1 MISALVLA
9 PLVLAAV
16 LLGGLVFTALVAVVA
31 VMALWEWTDVTGA
44 DRPELIRLAAL
55 VSLPAG
61 LFALSLL
68 DADWP
73 IALIAV
79 PAFLALIAG
88 YWRAEFRWLG
98 LGLLYVSIPCAAL
111 IVLRG
116 VDPFGMGAII
126 FIVAAVWA
134 TDIAAY
140 FGGRGLGGPKLW
152 SRISPKKTWSGA
164 ITGVVAGAAA
174 GAIVIAFSKPESL
187 TAGFILAGIL
197 SVSAQAADLLESAVK
212 RAFGVKDSGRIIP
225 GHGGVLDRVDGLF
238 GAAALAW
245 LLAGVGLG
253 GDILVL
259 PQDIV
264 AMAGGGS

>member
-1 MISALVLA
+1 
-9 PLVLAAV
+9 VLAAV
-16 LLGGLVFTALVAVVA
+16 VLGGLAFATLVAIVA
-31 VMALWEWTDVTGA
+31 MVALWEWTGITGA
-44 DRPELIRLAAL
+44 DEPALIRLAAL
-55 VSLPAG
+55 VCLPAG
-61 LFALSLL
+61 VLTLSLL

-79 PAFLALIAG
+79 PAFLALLAG

-116 VDPFGMGAII
+116 VAPFGLGAII
-126 FIVAAVWA
+126 FIVAVVWA
-134 TDIAAY
+134 TDIAGY
-140 FGGRGLGGPKLW
+140 FGGRGFGGPKLW

-164 ITGVVAGAAA
+164 VAGLVAAAIA

-187 TAGFILAGIL
+187 TAGFILGGIL
-197 SVSAQAADLLESAVK
+197 SAAAQAGDLLESAVK
-212 RAFGVKDSGRIIP
+212 RVFGVKDSGHIIP

-238 GAAALAW
+238 GAGALAW
-245 LLAGVGLG
+245 LLAGLGLG

-264 AMAGGGS
+264 AMAGGKS